1 VNSIKR
7 IVVVGTSSG
16 GLQALTRL
24 VTALPSSFT
33 TSLFVVQHMAADAT
47 GEVLVRALA
56 RSTHLTVKHAE
67 NGELILPGRIYVAPP
82 DQHLLIETGKVI
94 VSKGARENISRPA
107 IDPLFRSAAVAYGF
121 RVIGVIL
128 TGNLNDG
135 SAGVVAIK
143 RCGGICIVQ
152 DPKTADY
159 PAMPLSSMNTVKVD
173 HCVPLDAIGPLLAK
187 LVSGPLPKRRAI
199 PKDITIE
206 AKIAQ
211 RVLSDLASVNKLG
224 KQVPFNCP
232 DCGGVLWD
240 ITGQKPKR
248 YRCHTGHSF
257 TASVLLAEQT
267 KHIEE
272 TLWVALRMFEERK
285 NLLKT
290 LSERRSTMPAFATE
304 RLKESDIHI
313 GRIRAMLS
321 ATSDATTVQSKMPKR
336 KVSGT

>member
-1 VNSIKR
+1 MR
-7 IVVVGTSSG
+7 
-16 GLQALTRL
+16 RL
-24 VTALPSSFT
+24 VSPLPSSFKA
-33 TSLFVVQHMAADAT
+33 SVFVVHHMSADAS
-47 GEVLVRALA
+47 GEVLVRSLE
-56 RSTHLTVKHAE
+56 RSGRLPVKHAE
-67 NGELILPGRIYVAPP
+67 DGEQIQPGRIYVAPP
-82 DQHLLIETGKVI
+82 DQHLLIEKGRVI

-135 SAGVVAIK
+135 SAGMVAVQ
-143 RCGGICIVQ
+143 RCGGVCIVQ
-152 DPKTADY
+152 DPVTADY
-159 PAMPLSSMNTVKVD
+159 PEMPASCMRTVKVD
-173 HCVPLDAIGPLLAK
+173 HCVPVDSIGALLAK

-199 PKDITIE
+199 PRQIAIE

-211 RVLSDLASVNKLG
+211 RVLSDLASVNTLG

-232 DCGGVLWD
+232 DCGGVLWN
-240 ITGQKPKR
+240 ITGQKPER

-257 TASVLLAEQT
+257 TSSVLLAEQT

-290 LSERRSTMPAFATE
+290 MSARKSSTPSYAAERV
-304 RLKESDIHI
+304 KESDLHI

-321 ATSDATTVQSKMPKR
+321 ATSHANAKT
-336 KVSGT
+336 KVSRSTTRTPRAPRR